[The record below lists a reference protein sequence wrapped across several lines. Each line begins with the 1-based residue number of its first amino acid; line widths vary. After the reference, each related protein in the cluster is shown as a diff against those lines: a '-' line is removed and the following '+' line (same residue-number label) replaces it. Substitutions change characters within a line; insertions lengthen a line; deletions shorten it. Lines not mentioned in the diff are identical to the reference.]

1 MDLKTSVKAGIEIVE
16 NIEVRKRF
24 KFDVS
29 KITFDEAE
37 DIVEA
42 LNMGSIKGLDDLYY
56 EDPPSY
62 EVSYR
67 NKDIQFCINANE
79 LENFI
84 NKLVIKEHF
93 KTLKVKSEH
102 IKEVET

>member
-1 MDLKTSVKAGIEIVE
+1 MDLKTSIKAGIEIVE
-16 NIEVRKRF
+16 NIEVQKRF

-42 LNMGSIKGLDDLYY
+42 LNMGSVEGLDDLYY
-56 EDPPSY
+56 DDPPSY
-62 EVSYR
+62 DVSYR
-67 NKDIQFCINANE
+67 GNDILFCIHANE

-93 KTLKVKSEH
+93 KTLKVKSEL
-102 IKEVET
+102 IKAVKP